1 MLTML
6 MKHKV
11 MEAEQSAEVPNE
23 GNAGGSPEP
32 EQKDWS
38 KDPRVDANGNPIEEA
53 PVVEAQPQEEVP
65 AEGIQKEEPAVE
77 PEVVPEKKYE
87 LDTPVV
93 KQVENLIKE
102 AGLTPK
108 EVRDAI
114 EGNDGKVTPELLKAL
129 VEKNGELVGK
139 LVADKL
145 EGFHKEA
152 QEKLSNQQTAVYTQ
166 VEEAFKGATTQSGKD
181 TWNELSTWA
190 KTNLPNSER
199 NEINQLLA
207 KGGLSAKLAVQ
218 ELVNQFKGS
227 NSYSQPAKLVEGNNA
242 ANSGGVSPMSK
253 TEYTAALRQL
263 EAKGHVYGQSQEMAK
278 LDARRTAGIKRGI

>member
-6 MKHKV
+6 MKQKV

-53 PVVEAQPQEEVP
+53 PVAEAQPQEEVP
-65 AEGIQKEEPAVE
+65 AEGIPKEEPAVE

-145 EGFHKEA
+145 EGFHSEA
-152 QEKLSNQQTAVYTQ
+152 KEKLNTQQTAVYSQ
-166 VEEAFKGATTQSGKD
+166 VEEAFKGITEQSGKES
-181 TWNELSTWA
+181 WNELAAWA
-190 KTNLPNSER
+190 KGNVPTNER

-218 ELVNQFKGS
+218 ELVSKYKSS
-227 NSYSQPAKLVEGNNA
+227 NNFRQPAKLVDGGNA

-253 TEYTAALRQL
+253 TEYTTALREL

-278 LDARRTAGIKRGI
+278 LDARRTAGMKRGI

>member
-6 MKHKV
+6 MKQKV
-11 MEAEQSAEVPNE
+11 MEAEKSAEVPNE

-38 KDPRVDANGNPIEEA
+38 QDPRVDANGNPVEVAPEVEA
-53 PVVEAQPQEEVP
+53 PVEQPQETPQEVP
-65 AEGIQKEEPAVE
+65 KEVGKEEPT
-77 PEVVPEKKYE
+77 EKKYE

-114 EGNDGKVTPELLKAL
+114 EGNDGKVTPELMKAL

-145 EGFHKEA
+145 EGFHSEA
-152 QEKLSNQQTAVYTQ
+152 KEKLSTQQTAVYSQ
-166 VEEAFKGATTQSGKD
+166 VEEAFKGITEQSGEKS
-181 TWNELSTWA
+181 WNELAAWA
-190 KTNLPNSER
+190 KGNVPTNER
-199 NEINQLLA
+199 DEINQLLA
-207 KGGLSAKLAVQ
+207 KGGLSARLAVQ
-218 ELVNQFKGS
+218 ELVGKYKSS
-227 NSYSQPAKLVEGNNA
+227 NSYSQPAKLVDGGNA
-242 ANSGGVSPMSK
+242 ANSGGAQPLSK
-253 TEYTAALRQL
+253 QEYTTALREL

-278 LDARRTAGIKRGI
+278 LDARRTAGMKRGI

>member
-6 MKHKV
+6 MKQKV
-11 MEAEQSAEVPNE
+11 MEAEKSADVPNE
-23 GNAGGSPEP
+23 GSVGGSPEP

-38 KDPRVDANGNPIEEA
+38 QDPRVDANGNP
-53 PVVEAQPQEEVP
+53 VE
-65 AEGIQKEEPAVE
+65 VE
-77 PEVVPEKKYE
+77 PEVEAPVEQPQETPQEVTKEVDKEEPTEKKYE

-93 KQVENLIKE
+93 KQVENLVKE

-114 EGNDGKVTPELLKAL
+114 EGNDGKVTPELMKAL

-145 EGFHKEA
+145 EGFHSEA
-152 QEKLSNQQTAVYTQ
+152 REKLSTQQTAVYSQ
-166 VEEAFKGATTQSGKD
+166 VEEAFKGITEQSGEKSWGELAAW
-181 TWNELSTWA
+181 TKENVPTNE
-190 KTNLPNSER
+190 R
-199 NEINQLLA
+199 DEINQLLA
-207 KGGLSAKLAVQ
+207 KGGLSARLAVQ
-218 ELVNQFKGS
+218 ELIGKYKSS
-227 NSYSQPAKLVEGNNA
+227 NSYSQPAKLVDGGNA

-253 TEYTAALRQL
+253 TEYTTALREL

-278 LDARRTAGIKRGI
+278 LDARRTAGMKRGI